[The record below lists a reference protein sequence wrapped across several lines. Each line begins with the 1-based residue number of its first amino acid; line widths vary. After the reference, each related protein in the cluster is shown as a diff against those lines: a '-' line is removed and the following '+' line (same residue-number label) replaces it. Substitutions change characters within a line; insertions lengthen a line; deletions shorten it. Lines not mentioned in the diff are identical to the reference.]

1 MIRAALIALSML
13 LIHGAAAQERPEV
26 PPQQRPPAVDPK
38 ACGPGDRLKPDGR
51 HPSAPSETTGENL
64 SERLART
71 DGVICPPNVDPDIRA
86 PTPDAGATPVI
97 PPPGS
102 PGGDPNVRPK

>member
-1 MIRAALIALSML
+1 MAFALGSLLVGASIAAS
-13 LIHGAAAQERPEV
+13 QEQPQV

-38 ACGPGDRLKPDGR
+38 ACSPGDRLKPGAQN
-51 HPSAPSETTGENL
+51 PSSPSVTTGESL
-64 SERLART
+64 SDKLART

-86 PTPDAGATPVI
+86 PTPDAGKTPVI

-102 PGGDPNVRPK
+102 PGGDPTVRPK